1 MHQVLNPSLNFTLQL
16 VMLGILTI
24 GMILAR
30 LGHYRTH
37 GAVQSTV
44 VLFNLVMIFTVML
57 PSFRRG
63 TPDLLTSVHALLGG
77 IMELLGIY
85 ILLVAGTSLLP
96 QRLRFQNY
104 KPWMRTVFAGWWVV
118 VGLGVAIYAPWG
130 TTVPL
135 SAQSKDKAAAPADG
149 VTIKFSNFKFEPK
162 EVTVKPGTT
171 VTWINDGGKHTIEAD
186 NVSFKSKDL
195 VAGGRF
201 SHKFDKPGDYKY
213 SCGFHGGKGGSGM
226 SGVIHVK

>member
-1 MHQVLNPSLNFTLQL
+1 
-16 VMLGILTI
+16 MLATLTI
-24 GMILAR
+24 GFVLAR
-30 LGHYRTH
+30 LGHYRAH

-44 VLFNLVMIFTVML
+44 VLLNLVLIWKVML
-57 PSFRRG
+57 PSLRRG

-96 QRLRFQNY
+96 QKLRFQNY

-130 TTVPL
+130 TSTPL
-135 SAQSKDKAAAPADG
+135 SAQDKAADG

-186 NVSFKSKDL
+186 NGAFKSPDL
-195 VAGGRF
+195 TAGGKF
-201 SHKFDKPGDYKY
+201 TFKFDKPGDYPY
-213 SCGFHGGKGGSGM
+213 SCGYHGSKGGTGM
-226 SGVIHVK
+226 SGVVHVK